1 MNTKFVAFTAAAAVA
16 GAMAVQPAAARDQL
30 QIVGSSTV
38 YPYAQAVSEEFANET
53 GNPAPVLES
62 TGSGGGMEI
71 FCQGVGADH
80 PDITNASRAMKASEY
95 DLCQENGVES
105 ITEVL
110 IGFDGLSLAVSREGA
125 DLDLTKTQIFKALS
139 KQVPVDG
146 ELVDNPY
153 TNWSD
158 IDPSLPDAEILIYGP
173 PPTSG
178 TRDAFVE
185 LVMAEGCAEL
195 DFYDGMDT
203 EEVCAPMRTDGPF
216 VEAGENDN
224 LIVQRLEADAS
235 AMGIF
240 GYSFLFENQDKLK
253 AVSVNGVEPSA
264 ATIESG
270 DYGVSRPLFFYIKNA
285 HRDVIPGMQDYIS
298 EFVSEEAF
306 GPDGYLKERGLV
318 PLGDER
324 RAEVREAALEGT
336 PMEPKE

>member
-285 HRDVIPGMQDYIS
+285 HRDVIPGMQDYIA